1 MAIST
6 QVWQPFIKLCQPCQP
21 SISTQFVDLFVSEGL
36 VKTHIKFHKVFMH
49 ITVRNAVRK
58 KILPIS
64 GTLVTV
70 CNPGLLNGDFSSD
83 VFDLL
88 QRSSGMPEIFLKI
101 KYLFSI
107 NEENIKINYLVWILS
122 LIVTQLSLWKPY
134 CSERNPHCLG
144 PRFYP

>member
-1 MAIST
+1 MFCLSFGRIDNSRHCLRDLKT
-6 QVWQPFIKLCQPCQP
+6 FSITNQENKIGLP

-36 VKTHIKFHKVFMH
+36 VKTHIKIHKVTYD
-49 ITVRNAVRK
+49 IRK

-88 QRSSGMPEIFLKI
+88 QRSSGMPKKI
-101 KYLFSI
+101 
-107 NEENIKINYLVWILS
+107 
-122 LIVTQLSLWKPY
+122 
-134 CSERNPHCLG
+134 
-144 PRFYP
+144 